1 MSLQSFLPH
10 LTSYVDTQQ
19 VFFFSP
25 AQFVLT
31 ASKATIPETLQ
42 NAILQKNY
50 FSVFRAISLWE
61 PQILWQ
67 LWCVAISSVK
77 HAAALDPQALWSLWY
92 HLSFETAPV
101 DQCESYC
108 REGQLNLIPVNT
120 TVISISTLSSHNR
133 FVCSKRVL
141 CAPPVCAR
149 RGQTNRN
156 RQCQ

>member
-10 LTSYVDTQQ
+10 LTSYINTQQ
-19 VFFFSP
+19 VFFFSL
-25 AQFVLT
+25 AQFVMT
-31 ASKATIPETLQ
+31 ASKATILKTLQ

-50 FSVFRAISLWE
+50 FSVFRTISLWE

-67 LWCVAISSVK
+67 LWGVAISSVK
-77 HAAALDPQALWSLWY
+77 HAAALDPQASWSLWY
-92 HLSFETAPV
+92 YLSFETALV
-101 DQCESYC
+101 DQSYC

-120 TVISISTLSSHNR
+120 TVTSIFTLSSHKR
-133 FVCSKRVL
+133 FVCSKCVL

-156 RQCQ
+156 QQCQ